1 MTEER
6 GSEVAPPAAPDEEMR
21 RSLAD
26 PVTLAWLDEHATDLR
41 RDASG
46 PRILYTTLVVG
57 FVVGLVAYVVGY
69 LLRSTTPTEPLGLLA
84 DLFYTF
90 GLALWTGVVI
100 AVFVQIYPEAKRGQY
115 VRWLDAYEA
124 IRRGSAPQKDDGGT

>member
-6 GSEVAPPAAPDEEMR
+6 SKVAPPTPPDEELR
-21 RSLAD
+21 RSLTD

-41 RDASG
+41 RDAAG

-57 FVVGLVAYVVGY
+57 FVVGLVAYVAGY
-69 LLRSTTPTEPLGLLA
+69 LLRTTTPTEPVGLLA

-100 AVFVQIYPEAKRGQY
+100 VVFV
-115 VRWLDAYEA
+115 
-124 IRRGSAPQKDDGGT
+124 